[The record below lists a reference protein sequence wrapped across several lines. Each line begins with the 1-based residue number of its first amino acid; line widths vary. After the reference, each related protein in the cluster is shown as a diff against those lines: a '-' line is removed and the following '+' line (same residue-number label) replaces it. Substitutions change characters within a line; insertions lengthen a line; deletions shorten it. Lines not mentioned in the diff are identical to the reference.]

1 MSPDRSARAISYA
14 LLLVLTLLSAV
25 WGAFLVPL
33 RVGGTPVPLGLL
45 LALAPVPLCLAG
57 GRLLQRRAG
66 AAVPG
71 GLWVATALALGS
83 QRREGDLVVTG
94 GALGIA
100 FLTVGAL
107 AAAAAIGGWRPA
119 RAAHGDDALA
129 TADPAG

>member
-1 MSPDRSARAISYA
+1 MPDPASRAVSYG

-57 GRLLQRRAG
+57 GRLLQRRAA

-100 FLTVGAL
+100 FLAVGAL
-107 AAAAAIGGWRPA
+107 AAAAAVGGWRPA
-119 RAAHGDDALA
+119 QVTEEGDALA
-129 TADPAG
+129 PSSSRE